1 MIYARRK
8 AVAIAAT
15 GAIAAVVFAGMPA
28 TAGGRDRTD
37 GPEAA
42 APTSVLPDR
51 LNSAVTGTYIVELKA
66 GAAVDAA
73 ASARSAARSEALKAQ
88 QPIVDQAK
96 SLGATIGQRYA
107 DVVNGFA
114 FTGTGRVASA
124 LARNSAV
131 ASVSKIA
138 SYAPDNSVA
147 AVQVGAASAWENTGY
162 TGKGVKVAVIDSG
175 IDYYHAN
182 FGGSGLAAYNADDS
196 TVIEPGTF
204 PTAKVVGGYDFV
216 GDGYDARDAA
226 KVAVADPD
234 PRDCSVY
241 GGAAASAGGHGSHVA
256 GSVAGYGVNTD
267 GTTYRG
273 PLTAAAIAGLK
284 IGPGMAPE
292 ASLLAYRVFGCN
304 GSTGDDIIVA
314 AINRAVADGAGVINM
329 SLGSSFGRSSGTE
342 QTAIANAVKA
352 GVVVVASAGNSGPNP
367 YITGAPAA
375 APAALSVA
383 ALNKNTAP
391 ANVDIVPSSGTKVV
405 TAPAGTGAVPA
416 DGLTVYSTNLANA
429 TKSVGCT
436 NATLQDSDGNSL
448 VTGKLVAISR
458 GSCTFVTK
466 EAVAYANGAA
476 GVILINNAAGSI
488 VPAWNGLL
496 PVLVVTGATV
506 SALNASLNAVYAMHG
521 KTVTFSKYNYG
532 LVASFSSGGP
542 RYGDA
547 GFKPDIAAPGVS
559 IRSTAVGTGDG
570 YADFSGTSMA
580 APVTAGSI
588 ALVRQAKPSWSAVQV
603 KAAVVNT
610 ASRDSNLLVQ
620 NTRLTGNGI
629 VQPKAAIENGV
640 LIYPGTATKD
650 GDTSLSFGVREDA
663 SVTTNRDITIA
674 NTTGSSQTITLSS
687 TFEGSP
693 AGATMTF
700 SKTEVTLAAGRATNV
715 TATLSLSADFMKA
728 RGGAST
734 SVNSL
739 FGQVIGTRADG
750 KTATVPFSAVALARS
765 AVSVKT
771 SGTTVNLSNNSAV
784 AGVADN
790 YEWLMAGGKTAG
802 AVADL
807 KSLGAQYYPESVFGL
822 SGGANKF
829 VIFNLSL
836 WNQIYNPAD
845 TQWFIDIDTTGDGLA
860 DFELFM
866 FDSGYMSTGSFNG
879 QVGTYLYYYN
889 AASGTWKSKSGAY
902 TLSSNVNTSIFQ
914 VGVKTSALCDGPASG
929 TGSCTASQS
938 ASFRITGVGA
948 QGWDDS
954 YDEMA
959 TISGTVKPSNPI
971 RSNGDWAD
979 VAAGGTGSFTLST
992 RALAAGEKKTLGW
1005 SVVSYGNRF
1014 GLQSNEI
1021 YGF

>member
-15 GAIAAVVFAGMPA
+15 GAVAAMVFAGMPA
-28 TAGGRDRTD
+28 SADGRERTD
-37 GPEAA
+37 GLEAA
-42 APTSVLPDR
+42 ATTSILPDR
-51 LNSAVTGTYIVELKA
+51 LNSAVTGTYIVELKS

-73 ASARSAARSEALKAQ
+73 ASAKGAARSAALKAQ

-96 SLGATIGQRYA
+96 SMGATIGQRYA

-131 ASVSKIA
+131 AQVSRIA

-147 AVQVGAASAWENTGY
+147 AVQVGAASAWENTGF
-162 TGKGVKVAVIDSG
+162 TGKGVKVAIIDSG

-182 FGGSGLAAYNADDS
+182 FGGAGLDAYNADNP
-196 TVIEPGTF
+196 TVIEPGSF

-241 GGAAASAGGHGSHVA
+241 NNAAATAGGHGSHVA

-304 GSTGDDIIVA
+304 GSVGDDIIVA

-352 GVVVVASAGNSGPNP
+352 GVVVVASAGNSGPSP
-367 YITGAPAA
+367 YVTGAPAS

-383 ALNKNTAP
+383 ALNKNTSP
-391 ANVDIVPSSGTKVV
+391 ANVDIIPSSGTKV
-405 TAPAGTGAVPA
+405 TSAPGGTGAVPA
-416 DGLTVYSTNLANA
+416 DGLTVYSANLASSTN
-429 TKSVGCT
+429 KLGCS
-436 NATLQDSDGNSL
+436 NATLQDSNGKSL
-448 VTGKLVAISR
+448 VTGKIVAIQR
-458 GSCTFVTK
+458 GTCTFVTK

-476 GVILINNAAGSI
+476 AVILINNAAGTIS
-488 VPAWNGLL
+488 PAWNGLL
-496 PVLVVTGATV
+496 PVLVVTGSTT
-506 SALNASLNAVYAMHG
+506 SALSASLNAVYAMRG
-521 KTVTFSKYNYG
+521 KTATFSGYNFG

-547 GFKPDIAAPGVS
+547 GFKPDIAATGVAV
-559 IRSTAVGTGDG
+559 RSTAVGTGTG

-580 APVTAGSI
+580 APVTAGSV
-588 ALVRQAKPSWSAVQV
+588 ALVRQAHPNWTAVQT

-610 ASRDSNLLVQ
+610 ASRNASLLVQ

-650 GDTSLSFGVREDA
+650 GDTSLAFGVREDA
-663 SVTTNRDITIA
+663 SVTTSRDLTIA

-687 TFEGSP
+687 SFEGSP
-693 AGATMTF
+693 AGASMTF
-700 SKTEVTLAAGRATNV
+700 SKSSVTLAAGAATNV
-715 TATLSLSADFMKA
+715 TATISLSADFMKV

-734 SVNSL
+734 DVNSL
-739 FGQVIGTRADG
+739 YGQVIGTRDDG

-771 SGTTVNLSNNSAV
+771 SGNTVNLSNPSAV
-784 AGVADN
+784 AGSADN

-802 AVADL
+802 VATDL
-807 KSLGAQYYPESVFGL
+807 KSLGAQYYNESALGL
-822 SGGANKF
+822 TGGTNKF
-829 VIFNLSL
+829 VIFNLST

-845 TQWFIDIDTTGDGLA
+845 TQWFIDIDTTGDGVA

-866 FDSGYMSTGSFNG
+866 FDTGYMTGGSDHG
-879 QVGTYLYYYN
+879 TVGTYLYYVDSTTGQW
-889 AASGTWKSKSGAY
+889 ASSSKSGAY
-902 TLSSNVNTSIFQ
+902 TLTRNVNTSIFQ
-914 VGVKTSALCDGPASG
+914 VGVKTSALCGAS
-929 TGSCTASQS
+929 SCTASQS
-938 ASFRITGVGA
+938 QSFRITAVGA

-954 YDEMA
+954 YDEMG
-959 TISGTVKPSNPI
+959 TISGTVKPTNPI
-971 RSNGDWAD
+971 RSSGDWVD
-979 VAAGGTGSFTLST
+979 VAAGGTGSFTVST
-992 RALAAGEKKTLGW
+992 RALASGEKKTLGW
-1005 SVVSYGNRF
+1005 SVVSSGNRF
-1014 GLQSNEI
+1014 GLQSNEF